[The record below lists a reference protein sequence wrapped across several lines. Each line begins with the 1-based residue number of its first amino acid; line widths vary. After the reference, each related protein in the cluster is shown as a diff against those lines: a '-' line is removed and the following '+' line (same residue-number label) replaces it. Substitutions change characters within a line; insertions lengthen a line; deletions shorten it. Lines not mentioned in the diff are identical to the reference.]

1 MDSTIDEDDP
11 KGEKIEDPMDEDGK
25 RERLADVDAPKEQ
38 QPQPGKHNGAA
49 QKEKGAF
56 SGVLQSKEIGAQS
69 APTVVQANKKQTL
82 LLSQCELTED
92 GIGHWKANVLNGG
105 TVPLVRSSRNAK
117 TLDQDSLEKASK
129 LKACK
134 NLDSSPGE
142 GNRFFTNSFHT
153 VDDSILQSSINS
165 LGIAIGSSEKEV
177 SLSLTSL
184 RDIEVHR
191 LNENIRLEKDL
202 FFDDA
207 STLCSIEENIDL
219 EALNFICS
227 EVSEGLGDGGCNSL
241 CLQTPVS
248 PKKRSHLGTRKKPKI
263 KNKNIKKVF

>member
-69 APTVVQANKKQTL
+69 APAVVQANKKQTV

-105 TVPLVRSSRNAK
+105 TVPLVRSSKRNEK
-117 TLDQDSLEKASK
+117 TSGQDSLEKASK
-129 LKACK
+129 LKARK

-142 GNRFFTNSFHT
+142 GNGIFPNSFHT
-153 VDDSILQSSINS
+153 VDDYILQSSINS
-165 LGIAIGSSEKEV
+165 LGIALGSSEKEV
-177 SLSLTSL
+177 SLSLNSL
-184 RDIEVHR
+184 RDLEVHR

-207 STLCSIEENIDL
+207 SSLCSIEENIDL

-227 EVSEGLGDGGCNSL
+227 GVSEGLGDGGCD
-241 CLQTPVS
+241 LQTPVS
-248 PKKRSHLGTRKKPKI
+248 PKKGRTLVQRKNQK
-263 KNKNIKKVF
+263 